1 MIWMLYLV
9 TLLFLVILFL
19 LGMRMRDRM
28 AEKSAWFE
36 LTKSSGDADGIYDPE
51 IVSSLPEPARRY
63 FNYMIQPGTPLRRV
77 LEINMKGELG
87 LGSKESPNYRT
98 MRARQI
104 LSPPFGF
111 VWKVKTGAIV
121 GSDGA
126 TPTTSWTRFWLLGI
140 IPIVRA
146 KGLDHRRSA
155 FGRVIVEAAV
165 WSPAS
170 LLPAQ
175 HVIWEPID
183 GKSAR
188 ATVRLGKLS
197 QSVDVSVDEAGRPNT
212 VIISAG
218 PTRILRSYSGHSHSA
233 VISQS
238 LNCSKDT
245 GLQHTSRLAII
256 LVRMT
261 IIRFSRPKSQIFASL
276 RSQHYE
282 PYRYHRHC
290 ARSKIG
296 LNVALPD
303 LRD

>member
-36 LTKSSGDADGIYDPE
+36 LTKLSGDADGIYDPE

-77 LEINMKGELG
+77 LEITMRGELG
-87 LGSKESPNYRT
+87 LGSKDSPNYRT

-146 KGLDHRRSA
+146 TGLDHRRSA

-212 VIISAG
+212 VIIQRWTNANPEKLFRPQPFGGYLSEFELFKG
-218 PTRILRSYSGHSHSA
+218 Y
-233 VISQS
+233 
-238 LNCSKDT
+238 
-245 GLQHTSRLAII
+245 RLATRVEVGNHFGTDDYYPFFKAKI
-256 LVRMT
+256 T
-261 IIRFSRPKSQIFASL
+261 DIRFPKKPTL
-276 RSQHYE
+276 
-282 PYRYHRHC
+282 
-290 ARSKIG
+290 
-296 LNVALPD
+296 
-303 LRD
+303 